1 MYQSNSSRSL
11 LRMFSL
17 SEFSKFLLV
26 PVTIIVIITIIN
38 TTVDSYKSKN
48 FKISIAD
55 HHKQKYY
62 GDVWQDYLIPSS
74 QG

>member
-1 MYQSNSSRSL
+1 
-11 LRMFSL
+11 MFSL

-62 GDVWQDYLIPSS
+62 GDV
-74 QG
+74 